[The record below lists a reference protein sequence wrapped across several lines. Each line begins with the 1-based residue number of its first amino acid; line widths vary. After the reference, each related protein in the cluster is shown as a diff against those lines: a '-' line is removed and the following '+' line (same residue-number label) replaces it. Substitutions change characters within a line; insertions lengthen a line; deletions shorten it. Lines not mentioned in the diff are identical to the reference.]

1 MLRNIHFQKWN
12 KDRYNFWNYIWNVNK
27 GSGNEI
33 KKHLFLNSPVSTVLK
48 KDIIIL
54 LPYLGVQSV
63 QSVQSDQISER
74 LKSISVHLSISR

>member
-63 QSVQSDQISER
+63 QSDQISER